1 MALGQMNIHIGDMG
15 KYYLMLTTFLRTAI
29 GNIPDLMAG
38 NLLPFEDVVEVKK
51 YHIYPS
57 LISSSST

>member
-38 NLLPFEDVVEVKK
+38 N
-51 YHIYPS
+51 
-57 LISSSST
+57 